1 MRLKSKFGAI
11 RGVVRGAVIF
21 IVGLGK
27 NKTPDC
33 ESDVLW
39 MGYWLS
45 IIVLYFV
52 SDRFYVRLYFVS
64 RLSTIA
70 SYNVLISLLCSI
82 ASNVK
87 HVSK

>member
-1 MRLKSKFGAI
+1 MGCERCDYFW
-11 RGVVRGAVIF
+11 GVD
-21 IVGLGK
+21 LDE

-45 IIVLYFV
+45 NIVLYFV
-52 SDRFYVRLYFVS
+52 SDKLSVRLYFAS
-64 RLSTIA
+64 RLSTIV